1 MLKNTDL
8 KKNLYIFELSS
19 KRNIILVSIKK
30 DLKISDIEKLGAE
43 FFGRINIGDSKDY
56 FIISD
61 TINNKNNNF
70 LSHFL
75 HGAKLKSYVFKK
87 YKTKKEKRDIT
98 LNITGNKNKPSI
110 KDQIKLFKKKNKQAY
125 REHSFIYKRKI

>member
-8 KKNLYIFELSS
+8 KKNLYVFELSS

-43 FFGRINIGDSKDY
+43 FFGRINNGESKNY

-75 HGAKLKSYVFKK
+75 HGVKLKS
-87 YKTKKEKRDIT
+87 
-98 LNITGNKNKPSI
+98 
-110 KDQIKLFKKKNKQAY
+110 
-125 REHSFIYKRKI
+125 